1 MNMWVQKWLMNQRWK
16 TGPGSGSCLMTQD
29 SGTASIKLVDALR
42 AMEETDGETLGDN
55 LCCEGRGVTAT
66 KLLTG
71 WKAVT

>member
-1 MNMWVQKWLMNQRWK
+1 
-16 TGPGSGSCLMTQD
+16 MTQD